1 MRADLQMAADNE
13 IAEYNEDEVDV
24 RILVIGDRGC
34 GKTSILSCLLEDRFV
49 HDVPANLETVLIPSD
64 VTADGV
70 VTAIVDYSPR
80 EHEEK
85 VLEEMIRS
93 ATVFVIVFSVEKEEN
108 LERIRT
114 YWMPLIHR
122 ILNDEQRPVLIVANK
137 TDLSS
142 KTDDKSD
149 YISKMVPLMNEFGEI
164 ETVVECSALAKKNV
178 SEVFYYAQRAVIY
191 PMAPLY
197 DVNRREL
204 TTRFKKALVRIFKLS
219 DIDGDGLLSDQELK
233 IFQMRA
239 FGMPLTDEALE
250 EVKNVVMSYE
260 TDGVIDSGISLRG
273 FFYLHEAFMQRGR
286 QETAWMCLR
295 RFGYNRLLQL
305 SPEYLYP
312 SINIPMGSS
321 TELSETGIAFLCSLF
336 KKFDEDRDGKLSPLE
351 LKNLLSVCPSHAWP
365 TEFLHSSVLDEN
377 GFLSQRAFINLWNLN
392 VYMNLTLAF
401 EHLAY
406 LGFNIEHQNQLE
418 AIVITR
424 DRRIDIA
431 EKSTERNVF
440 QCHVIGPKNAGKT
453 VFCRSFLGE
462 TLNRVMQLRPNQQ
475 PTYVINTVDVKG
487 LTKYMIMHEVDVYSA
502 DDQLTNYETNADV
515 ICLLYDGTD
524 PNSFA
529 YCAKLYLRYFYRTK
543 VPVLFVASKS
553 SYEFEQQFEFQ
564 PSDFCLTHQLPKPLR
579 FAELGNSQAVVFSTL
594 CTMATFPHLKRV
606 YFLHDSSLLS
616 KFAFGASIAA
626 LVGFLVYKNILCN
639 GIKIDNSLI
648 NSRPRLE
655 CLSNSIVVHA
665 QTSKPFYGRVYVKG
679 QSHSPSCSVN
689 GDGQTTLSSLHLPF
703 ENCFLRRQRV
713 FAPHPGIIVSTTV
726 VISFHPLFV
735 TEADAA
741 YRLQCV
747 YLNSEQTVNG
757 NISLLSQELQ
767 KPSCKYE
774 ILEAGPNGRA
784 IPTASVG
791 SVVYHKWQCKAMEGK
806 YCALVHSCKIDDGA
820 GVEYSILDERGCSKD
835 PILLRNLEYIDDLS
849 AGQSALVYKFADRQ
863 SIFFQC
869 QIMITRKDGPK
880 CERPKCLEINQT
892 QSFEKVHENNPQ
904 TFVNFDRRAAR
915 RALSRKVREAI
926 EVDVLNELDVYE
938 FALLNSSSLIADQE
952 HVCTFV
958 PLTVIACILLTVGL
972 GLLFHIT
979 RRMESRNN
987 VEKLTF

>member
-13 IAEYNEDEVDV
+13 IAEYNEEEVDV

-80 EHEEK
+80 EHKEK

-137 TDLSS
+137 TDLPS
-142 KTDDKSD
+142 KSDDKSD

-178 SEVFYYAQRAVIY
+178 SEVFYYAQRA
-191 PMAPLY
+191 
-197 DVNRREL
+197 
-204 TTRFKKALVRIFKLS
+204 LS

-365 TEFLHSSVLDEN
+365 NEFLHSSVLDEN

-392 VYMNLTLAF
+392 VYLNLTLAF

-406 LGFNIEHQNQLE
+406 LGFNIEHKNQLE

-462 TLNRVMQLRPNQQ
+462 SLNRVMQLRPNQQ

-487 LTKYMIMHEVDVYSA
+487 LTKYMI
-502 DDQLTNYETNADV
+502 LTNYETNADV

-626 LVGFLVYKNILCN
+626 LVGFLVYKNIVRYDINFVFLLLINLCN
-639 GIKIDNSLI
+639 GIKIDNSLV

-655 CLSNSIVVHA
+655 CLSNSIAVHA
-665 QTSKPFYGRVYVKG
+665 QTSKPFFGRVYVKG

-726 VISFHPLFV
+726 VISFHPFFV

-747 YLNSEQTVNG
+747 YLNSEQIVNR

-774 ILEAGPNGRA
+774 ILDAGPNGRMIA
-784 IPTASVG
+784 TASVG

-820 GVEYSILDERGCSKD
+820 GLEYSILDERGCSKD

-880 CERPKCLEINQT
+880 CERPKCPEVNQT
-892 QSFEKVHENNPQ
+892 QSFEMLHENNPQ

-926 EVDVLNELDVYE
+926 EIDVLNELDVYE
-938 FALLNSSSLIADQE
+938 YALLNSSLLVIEQQ
-952 HVCTFV
+952 HNCTV
-958 PLTVIACILLTVGL
+958 VLYTVIACILLTVGL
-972 GLLFHIT
+972 SLLFQIT
-979 RRMESRNN
+979 RRMKSGSS
-987 VEKLTF
+987 VERLSI